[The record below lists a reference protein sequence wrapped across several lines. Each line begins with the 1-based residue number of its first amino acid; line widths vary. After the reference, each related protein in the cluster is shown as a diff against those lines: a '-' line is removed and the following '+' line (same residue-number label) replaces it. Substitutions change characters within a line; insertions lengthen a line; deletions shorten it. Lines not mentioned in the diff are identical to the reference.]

1 MGYKRSKGEY
11 LKEHTEEGKK
21 QQVKTNKKLEG
32 KNQNQEIA
40 SVMEGKWEV
49 NNIKCSGRR
58 TKMTC
63 QEIKIIQSTYA

>member
-1 MGYKRSKGEY
+1 MGDKRSKGEY

-40 SVMEGKWEV
+40 SVMEGK
-49 NNIKCSGRR
+49 
-58 TKMTC
+58 
-63 QEIKIIQSTYA
+63 